1 MLNTDLV
8 ETRGSDVSGH
18 GVFARRPIAR
28 GERVLECVGRLVSG
42 ADVYEGLRA
51 MQVGPDLWLA
61 EDPDRPDASDYVN
74 HGCEPN
80 LGFVDG
86 SRWLFALRDIAAG
99 EELLWDYST
108 AQDEPGWAVPCRCG
122 ARGCRGVIT
131 GFSDL
136 SPEVARRLRPIALAW
151 IRDRH

>member
-1 MLNTDLV
+1 VLFCESW

-18 GVFARRPIAR
+18 GVFALRPLR
-28 GERVLECVGRLVSG
+28 KGDKVLECRGRLVST
-42 ADVYEGLRA
+42 AEVYDGLRA

-61 EDPDRPDASDYVN
+61 EDLSRPDASDYIN
-74 HGCEPN
+74 HGCSPN

-86 SRWLFALRDIAAG
+86 SLWLVALRDIEPG

-122 ARGCRGVIT
+122 SPDCRGMIT
-131 GFSDL
+131 GYSDL
-136 SPEVARRLRPIALAW
+136 SPADAERLRPIVLAW
-151 IRDRH
+151 LRRP